1 MKLKRNI
8 FGILAIIFLTA
19 FAGHAATI
27 TVNTLADENNTNA
40 AACSLREAINNA
52 NGDNTT
58 NGLGCVAGSGTD
70 DIVINVNGTITPTTV
85 LPSITSSLNITG
97 NGASLLSVSGNNARR
112 VFVISSGT
120 VSINNLTATA
130 GFNSEQAGGI
140 YNDGGTVTLSGLV
153 VSNSSSEQA
162 GGIQNNG
169 TMIVNNSTVTNNQAT
184 ISLGGGIMN
193 YGTLTINNSTISNN
207 QGSAQ
212 GGGITN
218 YASLTVNDSTFT
230 NNSTPNLGGAIINN
244 SSTFFSVTRSTFVGN
259 TAGTGGAIYL
269 TSPTA
274 STVTNSTFSN
284 NSANSGSAVSLESA
298 LTMRNCTVSGNRSE
312 NGAILINGGSGAA
325 TLINNIVAGNTNNT
339 QTIQLDISTSAGGTV
354 VTGSSFNN
362 IVGTGGSG
370 GLTNGVNG
378 NQVGVSLASVRL
390 LPLGSYGGLV
400 QTMPIRPNS
409 PARNAGTNTGAPA
422 TDARGFNRPQATT
435 TDIGAFEIQTN
446 SVVTNTANNGAG
458 SLRQAVTDIASGDII
473 QFETPLFDTAQTIS
487 LSAGQITLNKNL
499 TIYGNGANILNV
511 QNTAA
516 QSTTSR
522 VFNISTSGFTINLNG
537 VTVSGGN
544 VSGDGGG
551 IFNFGSTLSLT
562 NCVIDGNTATG
573 DGGGIRSSGN
583 MTVLG
588 STISNNTATSAG
600 GNKAGGID
608 FSGGS
613 LVITNSTISGN
624 SSLGGNTNAG
634 GIWSNNNTTITNSTI
649 TNNIANGTNSGGGI
663 YKTGGP
669 AIIVRNSIIA
679 ANQNNAT
686 IPDVSGGFNSGG
698 YNLIGNVGTAIGF
711 NQPTDQTGSNPL
723 FENSDGKSL
732 APTVIF
738 DPMLAPLANNGGT
751 VPTHAVM
758 NGSRAID
765 KGNSFGSTTDSRGLL
780 RPLDNPLI
788 ANAAGGDGADIGA
801 FEAQAPTSA
810 SVSISGQVFTTD
822 GRGLRNAFVTI
833 TDTQGNLMTART
845 SAFGFYRFDEIQ
857 VGETYV
863 IEVRSKNFQFAPQ
876 IVSVS
881 EELTGFNFYAIGSL
895 MKEK

>member
-1 MKLKRNI
+1 MKNYLATTI
-8 FGILAIIFLTA
+8 FGLLAITFLTT

-27 TVNTLADENNTNA
+27 TVNTFADENNTNA

-70 DIVINVNGTITPTTV
+70 
-85 LPSITSSLNITG
+85 SIIF
-97 NGASLLSVSGNNARR
+97 SVSGT
-112 VFVISSGT
+112 I
-120 VSINNLTATA
+120 NLTAVLPA
-130 GFNSEQAGGI
+130 I
-140 YNDGGTVTLSGLV
+140 
-153 VSNSSSEQA
+153 SSSMNI
-162 GGIQNNG
+162 GNN
-169 TMIVNNSTVTNNQAT
+169 TTTAP
-184 ISLGGGIMN
+184 
-193 YGTLTINNSTISNN
+193 
-207 QGSAQ
+207 
-212 GGGITN
+212 
-218 YASLTVNDSTFT
+218 SLTVNRSSGGDYRIFFVFNGNTVTMSGLVINNGFASMANGGGIRNDGTLTLNNCVVSNNQSTQDGSGILNQGAMVILNSSIENNTGPVFGVGIEHTGNLLTVNNSRFSGNISTGAGTGGGAIDVFGSNTTITNSTFT
-230 NNSTPNLGGAIINN
+230 NNAANGGGAVSVATNATITNCTFNANN
-244 SSTFFSVTRSTFVGN
+244 AVSFASGLYIYS
-259 TAGTGGAIYL
+259 GAIVN
-269 TSPTA
+269 
-274 STVTNSTFSN
+274 VTNSTFARN
-284 NSANSGSAVSLESA
+284 N
-298 LTMRNCTVSGNRSE
+298 
-312 NGAILINGGSGAA
+312 NGGIWNDGG
-325 TLINNIVAGNTNNT
+325 TLNLRNTIVAGNTSTNGITPN
-339 QTIQLDISTSAGGTV
+339 DINGTV
-354 VTGSSFNN
+354 SASSPNN
-362 IVGTGGSG
+362 IIGTGGAG

-378 NQVGVSLASVRL
+378 NQTNVSYANVRL
-390 LPLGSYGGLV
+390 LPLGNYGGNV
-400 QTMPIRPNS
+400 QTMPIRLNS
-409 PARNAGTNTGAPA
+409 PARNAGTNTSAPA

-446 SVVTNTANNGAG
+446 SIVTNINDSGAG
-458 SLRQAVTDIASGDII
+458 SLRQTVADIASGDII

-487 LSAGQITLNKNL
+487 LSTGQITLGKNL
-499 TIYGNGANILNV
+499 TINGNGANILNV

-663 YKTGGP
+663 YKNIGL

-698 YNLIGNVGTAIGF
+698 YNLIGNVGTATGF

-732 APTVIF
+732 APSAIF

-780 RPLDNPLI
+780 RPIDNPLI

-833 TDTQGNLMTART
+833 TDTQGNLITART